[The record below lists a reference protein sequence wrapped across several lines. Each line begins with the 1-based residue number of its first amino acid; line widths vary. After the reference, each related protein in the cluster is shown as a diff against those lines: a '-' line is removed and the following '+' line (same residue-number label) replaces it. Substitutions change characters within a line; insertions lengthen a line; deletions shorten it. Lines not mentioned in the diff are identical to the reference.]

1 MAKGLTLLTF
11 RAQGHDRLGVI
22 TEAGVL
28 DVPEAASLLKMY
40 APATMDDLLQNE
52 DGPSLQAVVDASL
65 KSEAARASAFR
76 QQSTIEYGPL
86 VSRPEKIV
94 CVGLNYRRHAQE
106 IGAQIPQY
114 PVLFN
119 KFNGA
124 LNRHKGTVKLPVDL
138 ATQFDYEVELVIVMG
153 RTASRVSE
161 ADALSYVAG
170 YATGNDFTARDLQNG
185 RGGQWMVGKAI
196 DQFAPIGP
204 HLVTADQIDPDN
216 LNLECRV
223 NGETRQ
229 ASNTSDFIF
238 NTRKM
243 ISYIS
248 QFFALKPGDVIYT
261 GTPHGVIAGMPK
273 PKQVWLKPGDTIA
286 CSLERLG
293 ELTFDLV

>member
-1 MAKGLTLLTF
+1 MRVDRRKFLRNAGSMSALAAAGAAAGYGSPAETRTPAAGPERTLGTAMAKGLTLLTF
-11 RAQGHDRLGVI
+11 RADGQDRLGVK
-22 TEAGVL
+22 TATGVL
-28 DVPEAASLLKMY
+28 DVPAAASLLNMY
-40 APATMDDLLQNE
+40 APATLDDLLQNE
-52 DGPSLQAVVDASL
+52 DGPSLQALVDASL
-65 KSEAARASAFR
+65 KSDAVRGAFR
-76 QQSTIEYGPL
+76 QEATLEYGPL

-94 CVGLNYRRHAQE
+94 CVGLNYRKHAQE
-106 IGAQIPQY
+106 IGSPVPQY

-204 HLVTADQIDPDN
+204 YLVTADQIDPDN
-216 LNLECRV
+216 LTLECRV
-223 NGETRQ
+223 NGGTR
-229 ASNTSDFIF
+229 
-238 NTRKM
+238 
-243 ISYIS
+243 
-248 QFFALKPGDVIYT
+248 
-261 GTPHGVIAGMPK
+261 
-273 PKQVWLKPGDTIA
+273 
-286 CSLERLG
+286 
-293 ELTFDLV
+293 